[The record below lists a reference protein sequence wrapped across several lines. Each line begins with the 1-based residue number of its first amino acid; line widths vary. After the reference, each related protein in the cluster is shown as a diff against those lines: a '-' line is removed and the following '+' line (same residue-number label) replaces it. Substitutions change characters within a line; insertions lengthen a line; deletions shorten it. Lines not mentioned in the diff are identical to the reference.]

1 MYKSEWQV
9 EKLTKGK
16 QQSFSGK
23 IARQCLQPYIQ
34 HQRIPKGLD
43 YINTT
48 NCSILFMFA
57 SMWETPYWSV
67 EDNCLVGIRYH
78 LLDVCIPNP
87 YAISGYMNGRPSNS
101 CSQGWNSKC
110 CDKAPE
116 SLCSG
121 CLLLLAVHSVP
132 VNGCLVLHKATIQ
145 GGMARCPA

>member
-57 SMWETPYWSV
+57 SMWETPYWFV
-67 EDNCLVGIRYH
+67 EDDCLVGIRYH